1 MNGIDESTRYVTLE
15 LHNTQLE
22 RIEALIERNLARQE
36 AIAANMRA
44 DIGELKGEI
53 KAVHARID
61 CLEKKVDTSIDG
73 VEKTLN
79 ARIDGLEKKIDA
91 RIDDLEKKVDVRID
105 GVVKTLTAHVDG
117 LDKKLDSR
125 VDGLE
130 DSIALTNM
138 RLDDIK
144 SQQSNTLAR
153 WGIIIAVGVCVVQ
166 VITSV
171 VLQFIH

>member
-1 MNGIDESTRYVTLE
+1 MNGIDEGTRYVTLE

-44 DIGELKGEI
+44 DIGELRGEMGELRGEI

-61 CLEKKVDTSIDG
+61 GLEKKVD
-73 VEKTLN
+73 
-79 ARIDGLEKKIDA
+79 ARI
-91 RIDDLEKKVDVRID
+91 
-105 GVVKTLTAHVDG
+105 
-117 LDKKLDSR
+117 
-125 VDGLE
+125 DGLE

-138 RLDDIK
+138 RIDDLK
-144 SQQSNTLAR
+144 SQQSNTLTR

-171 VLQFIH
+171 VLHFIH